1 MWRRFTRS
9 YWRLAFSDEA
19 RKVHVVRWLNL
30 GCLVLAA
37 CTKVEPSVQDP
48 LDYLRVGVD
57 PRQEAE
63 AIIDDLRRHGFETGR
78 RIDEEGYVAF
88 DARSGGEATVRVVTS
103 RGVVLSVETPDARWP
118 DRLWVELAQDP
129 RPDFNRDGQRDV
141 VVATR
146 ERDRTCLAWA
156 EISPEG
162 FASEVF
168 RPRVEWGDS
177 PCVLEIDPEWPRLLL
192 EVSVP
197 DMPDARVRLPIKASA
212 RSWALDDSA
221 SAAARWDQEVA
232 ERQRALEVF
241 ETQGN
246 VRGASRIRAELAW
259 LEQLRNAQEPVLEP
273 AEDGEET
280 R

>member
-1 MWRRFTRS
+1 MRG
-9 YWRLAFSDEA
+9 LI
-19 RKVHVVRWLNL
+19 L
-30 GCLVLAA
+30 GCLVFAA

-88 DARSGGEATVRVVTS
+88 DARSGGDAIVRVVTS

-141 VVATR
+141 VVETR

-168 RPRVEWGDS
+168 RPRVDWGDS
-177 PCVLEIDPEWPRLLL
+177 PCVLEIDPAWPRLVL

-212 RSWALDDSA
+212 RSWVLDDSA
-221 SAAARWDQEVA
+221 SAAARWDSEVLQ
-232 ERQRALEVF
+232 RQQALEVF
-241 ETQGN
+241 ERQGKIRDAN
-246 VRGASRIRAELAW
+246 RIRAELAW

-273 AEDGEET
+273 TEDGEEA